1 MGENS
6 YIGYMKW
13 YSGRQLFV
21 FCLASAA
28 LALGLAFAFNLFAGP
43 VNSGDKL
50 AAGSSDQVLP
60 VVASDNNR
68 PMTTAAGQTGYTDDE
83 QNNIT
88 IYQNSNEAV
97 VNIST
102 EVVYQSFFDVYS
114 QEGDIGSGS
123 IIDKRGYILTNNHVV
138 KNASKV
144 YVTLANG
151 ARQQG
156 VVVGV
161 DVEND
166 LAVVKID
173 PQGQDL
179 KIIPLGDS
187 STLKVGQKVLAI
199 GNPFAYDRTLTT
211 GIVSGLGRP
220 VKNSD
225 SNVIIRNMIQTDA
238 SINPG
243 NSGGPL
249 LDSHGNMIG
258 INTMIISGNG
268 GSGSVGVGFAV
279 PVDTARRVVPELIA
293 NGKVRRG
300 WIDAVPIQ
308 LFPELVNYARLPVS
322 TGLLLS
328 RVDAGSNAAQAG
340 LHGGNRNKGV
350 RYGRTIIYL
359 GGDVI
364 VEVAGLAIDGIA
376 DLYTALEDKKPGDR
390 VKVVY
395 YRGNEKLETQV
406 TLIERPASYNLE

>member
-1 MGENS
+1 
-6 YIGYMKW
+6 MKW

-28 LALGLAFAFNLFAGP
+28 LALGLAFAFNFFASSNP
-43 VNSGDKL
+43 ATPADHLTLSTSGQVIP
-50 AAGSSDQVLP
+50 AANALS
-60 VVASDNNR
+60 NR
-68 PMTTAAGQTGYTDDE
+68 PLTTAAGQSGYTDDE

-144 YVTLANG
+144 YVTLASG
-151 ARQQG
+151 ERLQG
-156 VVVGV
+156 IVVGV

-173 PQGQDL
+173 PQGKDL
-179 KIIPLGDS
+179 KTITLGTS

-308 LFPELVNYARLPVS
+308 LFPELVAYAHLPVAN
-322 TGLLLS
+322 GLLLS
-328 RVDAGSNAAQAG
+328 RVDDGSNASQAG

-359 GGDVI
+359 GGDVV
-364 VEVAGLAIDGIA
+364 VEVAGVAIDGIA
-376 DLYTALEDKKPGDR
+376 DLYTALEDKKPGDK
-390 VKVVY
+390 VKVVF
-395 YRGNEKLETQV
+395 YRGNDRQETQV
-406 TLIERPASYNLE
+406 SLIERPASYNLE